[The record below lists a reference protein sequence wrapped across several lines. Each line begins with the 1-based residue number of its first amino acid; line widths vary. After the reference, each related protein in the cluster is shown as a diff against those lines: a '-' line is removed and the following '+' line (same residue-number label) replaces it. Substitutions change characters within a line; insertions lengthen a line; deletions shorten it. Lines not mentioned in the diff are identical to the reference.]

1 MRLSHEPCFK
11 DEAEAALGPR
21 GKPLVGFLR
30 HVRRMIVQDDLDRGV
45 GRVGGIELF
54 EKADEFARAVAVFD
68 AGMNLPGEQVNP
80 REQAQRPVALVFM
93 VAREAGM
100 PAGDRGQVRCRV
112 GDRLDTRLLVVGDK
126 RNLGRGVL
134 RRCRFGSHFG
144 SLGLGR
150 TQDRNFL
157 INAQNFGHLGLERR
171 VPPFQVVPHS
181 HGVAR
186 AVL

>member
-1 MRLSHEPCFK
+1 MLGGK
-11 DEAEAALGPR
+11 DEAEAALGLR

-100 PAGDRGQVRCRV
+100 LAGDRRQVRCRV
-112 GDRLDTRLLVVGDK
+112 GDRLDARLLVVGDE
-126 RNLGRGVL
+126 RNLSALAAAFSAAAASGASL
-134 RRCRFGSHFG
+134 AASDWAARRIATS
-144 SLGLGR
+144 
-150 TQDRNFL
+150 
-157 INAQNFGHLGLERR
+157 
-171 VPPFQVVPHS
+171 
-181 HGVAR
+181 
-186 AVL
+186 

>member
-1 MRLSHEPCFK
+1 MMRCFSSAFDATRMWRRTERAIFEKKPSMRLSHEPCFK

-93 VAREAGM
+93 VAR
-100 PAGDRGQVRCRV
+100 
-112 GDRLDTRLLVVGDK
+112 
-126 RNLGRGVL
+126 
-134 RRCRFGSHFG
+134 
-144 SLGLGR
+144 
-150 TQDRNFL
+150 
-157 INAQNFGHLGLERR
+157 
-171 VPPFQVVPHS
+171 
-181 HGVAR
+181 
-186 AVL
+186 